1 MLVDPFANW
10 NGAEMKVCDD
20 LVYKVTLTN
29 TSDTSQKFKL
39 ELGQPTTGDTP
50 NLLWPVNGYR
60 GQLGANETTHLLLPK
75 IEPSVRGMG
84 EKAELDKLD
93 LILKVKAPQQEDKE
107 QNNQGTGA
115 GPVVQSNPVQ
125 DKLA

>member
-60 GQLGANETTHLLLPK
+60 G
-75 IEPSVRGMG
+75 
-84 EKAELDKLD
+84 
-93 LILKVKAPQQEDKE
+93 
-107 QNNQGTGA
+107 
-115 GPVVQSNPVQ
+115 
-125 DKLA
+125 